1 MTRKPQIWC
10 TLARCVDSTRNSIR
24 NRRDVTIQT
33 AADLAKT
40 RKSQVTFAPFNAA
53 KITSVQPAQAGKVLL
68 APAQFFPGN
77 SDPPAKL

>member
-1 MTRKPQIWC
+1 MTREPPTWC
-10 TLARCVDSTRNSIR
+10 VLARCVDSTRNSIR
-24 NRRDVTIQT
+24 NRGDVTFQT

-40 RKSQVTFAPFNAA
+40 RKSQVTFAPLNAA

-68 APAQFFPGN
+68 APAQFFPRN